1 MVDLKAK
8 PFYLTD
14 QQIQWIE
21 ETCDKMSLEEKVG
34 QLFLIIYPGSK
45 EAVEKI
51 NEEGIYPGGYLL
63 RNAKAEQIRESIK
76 ILQDGSRIPLL
87 IAGDLER
94 GAQNMIEDGTSYGC
108 QMAIAAANDSDI
120 AYRAGLCCGS
130 EAAAVGVN
138 WDFGPIVDI
147 DYNYHNPITNIR
159 TFGSD
164 PDKVLENA
172 RALAKGLRDGG
183 IIPCMKHWPGDGRD
197 ERDQHFLA
205 SINDCTV
212 EEWDATYGRIYQ
224 AMIED
229 GTETL
234 MTAHIM
240 LPSYTRFYNPDIKD
254 EEILPGSLNSDLH
267 NKLLRGKLGFNG
279 LIITDATVMAGF
291 TEDMPRS
298 QAVPASIANGADMFL
313 FTHNTEEDYGYMLDG
328 VKNGMISSERLD
340 EAITRI
346 LALKAKWKLPEKKA
360 AGTLVPGE
368 ENLRI
373 FREKKGDALAEE
385 IADKSITLVKDT
397 RHLLP
402 ISPEK
407 QKRIYLVALGDEPN
421 YHNVRGGYA
430 EYFAKKLEEKGFCV
444 KRYNPEEK
452 PYEYGS
458 GKMSAFLE
466 KYDMVIY
473 FTNISTR
480 NNDSA
485 ARISWPGEHRD
496 TIPRMMN
503 EVPMIMV
510 SVDNPYHLVDAPRIP
525 TYINAYTS
533 SEVVIDKLVE
543 KLTGESEFQGV
554 SPIDPF
560 CSVFNAKY

>member
-8 PFYLTD
+8 PFYLTEKE
-14 QQIQWIE
+14 IQWVE
-21 ETCDKMSLEEKVG
+21 ETRNGMTLEEKVG
-34 QLFLIIYPGSK
+34 QLFLIMYPGNR
-45 EAVEKI
+45 EAVEKLSQ
-51 NEEGIYPGGYLL
+51 EGIKPGGYLL
-63 RNAKAEQIRESIK
+63 RNAKVEQIRETIAM
-76 ILQDGSRIPLL
+76 LQDSASIPLL

-108 QMAIAAANDSDI
+108 QMAIAAANDSEI

-159 TFGSD
+159 TFGSN
-164 PDKVLENA
+164 PERVMENA

-212 EEWDATYGRIYQ
+212 EEWDATYGKIYQ

-240 LPSYTRFYNPDIKD
+240 LPSYSRFYNPDIKD
-254 EEILPGSLNSDLH
+254 EEILPGSLNADLH

-279 LIITDATVMAGF
+279 LIITDATTMAGF
-291 TEDMPRS
+291 TEVMPRS

-313 FTHNTEEDYGYMLDG
+313 FTHCMEEDYGYMLEG
-328 VKNGMISSERLD
+328 VKNGVISPERLN

-360 AGTLVPGE
+360 AETLVPGE
-368 ENLRI
+368 ENLSI
-373 FREKKGDALAEE
+373 FREKKGAALAEE

-397 RHLLP
+397 QHLLP
-402 ISPEK
+402 INPEK

-421 YHNVRGGYA
+421 YHNGKGGYA
-430 EYFAKKLEEKGFCV
+430 EYFAQKLEEKGFQV
-444 KRYNPEEK
+444 KRYNPDEK

-458 GKMSAFLE
+458 GKMEAFLK

-473 FTNISTR
+473 FANVTTR

-485 ARISWPGEHRD
+485 ARISWPGERRD
-496 TIPRMMN
+496 TVPCMMN
-503 EVPMIMV
+503 ELPILMV
-510 SVDNPYHLVDAPRIP
+510 SVDNPYHLVDAPRIR
-525 TYINAYTS
+525 TYVNAYTS

-543 KLTGESEFQGV
+543 KLLGESEFQGV

-560 CSVFNAKY
+560 CGVFNAKY